1 MEEGAEFYHE
11 WRDDSS
17 PYRVGP
23 SLWIAGGKLS
33 VGGKPL
39 AEVATSQWVHVEIR
53 ARGWATNRLP
63 PADLTITV
71 PGKPAKSFT
80 ALPCDPQ
87 WKKLDWLGFVSNAD
101 RQTVFYPDNLFLEN
115 RPAR

>member
-1 MEEGAEFYHE
+1 MEDGAEFYHE

-17 PYRVGP
+17 PYRIGP

-39 AEVATSQWVHVEIR
+39 AEVPTSQWVHIEIR
-53 ARGWATNRLP
+53 AGLGDQSTGAW
-63 PADLTITV
+63 DLTLTV
-71 PGKPAKSFT
+71 PGKPPQSFA

-101 RQTVFYPDNLFLEN
+101 RKTVFYLDNLLLEN
-115 RPAR
+115 KPLR